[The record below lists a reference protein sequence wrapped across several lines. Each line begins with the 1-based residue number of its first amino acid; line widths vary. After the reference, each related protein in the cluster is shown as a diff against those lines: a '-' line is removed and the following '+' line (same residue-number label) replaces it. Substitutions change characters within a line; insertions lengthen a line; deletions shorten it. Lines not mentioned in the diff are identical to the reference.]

1 MRSFLSTGLAGFL
14 TSCIIIGR
22 CQTIGR
28 DVYSTDRGSPT
39 GIPVAMDHD
48 DNTPAFRTD
57 RSGCSVSAGLRVF
70 LLPPDSD
77 VCLGHT
83 RSSRRWP
90 QQKMAPPIAHKQKH
104 HGPIPTQQENPTAS
118 SRPPKMQLADVWKSC
133 RVATGRSA
141 LCRTKRIPKVT
152 ETPKLPPVG
161 IPSTWARCDSS

>member
-1 MRSFLSTGLAGFL
+1 MHSFLSTGLAGFL

-22 CQTIGR
+22 SQTIGR

-48 DNTPAFRTD
+48 DNTPTFRTD

-83 RSSRRWP
+83 RSSRRWQ
-90 QQKMAPPIAHKQKH
+90 QQKIAPPIAHKQNIMGQYLLNRRIQLLAADHLKCNSLTFGSH
-104 HGPIPTQQENPTAS
+104 AE
-118 SRPPKMQLADVWKSC
+118 SRRA
-133 RVATGRSA
+133 GRRS
-141 LCRTKRIPKVT
+141 V
-152 ETPKLPPVG
+152 E
-161 IPSTWARCDSS
+161 PSEFQR

>member
-22 CQTIGR
+22 SQTIGR

-48 DNTPAFRTD
+48 DNTPHIRTTI
-57 RSGCSVSAGLRVF
+57 SGCSVSAGLRVF

-77 VCLGHT
+77 VCLGQT
-83 RSSRRWP
+83 RSTRRWP
-90 QQKMAPPIAHKQKH
+90 QQKIAPPIAHKKTSWANTYST
-104 HGPIPTQQENPTAS
+104 GNPTAS

-161 IPSTWARCDSS
+161 IPSTWAQCDFS